1 MSELWIPIIGIICIT
16 LVIVSNLY
24 LTSRDKQRLH
34 TTLQLHLEKG
44 GELTPALL
52 QELGANFDQSKHDLR
67 KGLLLTAIG
76 IACFA
81 AGSATNNFI
90 VGAVFGVF
98 PLFVGLA
105 FCGIAHLSNKDE

>member
-1 MSELWIPIIGIICIT
+1 MSELWIPVIGIICIAV
-16 LVIVSNLY
+16 VIIASLY
-24 LTSRDKQRLH
+24 MGTREKQQLH
-34 TTLQLHLEKG
+34 TTLQLHLQNG
-44 GELTPALL
+44 GELSPALL
-52 QELGANFDQSKHDLR
+52 KNLGANVNQSKRDLR

-81 AGSATNNFI
+81 GGFISENFI

-105 FCGIAHLSNKDE
+105 FGGISLINKNE